1 MSIADALRVHHPSS
15 DSFVQKWGEVRYED
29 TPEAIHALMHKS
41 TDAAQFYD
49 DIPVEYL
56 DVVKDAEAHTA

>member
-1 MSIADALRVHHPSS
+1 
-15 DSFVQKWGEVRYED
+15 
-29 TPEAIHALMHKS
+29 MHKS